1 MFSLSWSLLSDA
13 DCPLSRHSR
22 LSRSSRL
29 SLDPSTR
36 SLNLTQ
42 PAFSLST
49 RSIHPRHPKPP
60 EVTWACR
67 REYAATAVDVIARRT
82 RLSFLNSEA
91 ALEALPTVIDIMSK
105 ELGWDRERQDKE
117 FRDATKFL
125 TSMGLSWK
133 RLEGLT
139 LQDVRDGRHRKV
151 LAVDDD
157 CGFPFLAWFSPTLGS
172 FLASPPLTPL
182 SPCRPRSHRLL
193 SG

>member
-1 MFSLSWSLLSDA
+1 M
-13 DCPLSRHSR
+13 
-22 LSRSSRL
+22 
-29 SLDPSTR
+29 
-36 SLNLTQ
+36 
-42 PAFSLST
+42 
-49 RSIHPRHPKPP
+49 
-60 EVTWACR
+60 
-67 REYAATAVDVIARRT
+67 IARRT

-105 ELGWDRERQDKE
+105 ELGWDRARQDKE

-157 CGFPFLAWFSPTLGS
+157 CELGFSVCVSVFSGFPEADSFRLRPADLARTVFSPEELKTLRKRFAKIDGGFSLGS
-172 FLASPPLTPL
+172 FGCFASLIASRPL
-182 SPCRPRSHRLL
+182 SRSQPTTTARSLPTTCARL
-193 SG
+193 

>member
-1 MFSLSWSLLSDA
+1 M
-13 DCPLSRHSR
+13 
-22 LSRSSRL
+22 
-29 SLDPSTR
+29 
-36 SLNLTQ
+36 
-42 PAFSLST
+42 
-49 RSIHPRHPKPP
+49 
-60 EVTWACR
+60 
-67 REYAATAVDVIARRT
+67 IARRT

-157 CGFPFLAWFSPTLGS
+157 CACPSLSVVSFWLSVFFGFKPLIHPHPADLARTVFSPDELKTLRKRFAKIDGAFS
-172 FLASPPLTPL
+172 LNSHGLCASLIASPCAR
-182 SPCRPRSHRLL
+182 SRPRRPDRCRRLAQDHEEDGL
-193 SG
+193 RSGRRADRAERPPRSRR

>member
-1 MFSLSWSLLSDA
+1 M
-13 DCPLSRHSR
+13 
-22 LSRSSRL
+22 
-29 SLDPSTR
+29 
-36 SLNLTQ
+36 
-42 PAFSLST
+42 
-49 RSIHPRHPKPP
+49 
-60 EVTWACR
+60 
-67 REYAATAVDVIARRT
+67 IARRT

-157 CGFPFLAWFSPTLGS
+157 CGSGSLGVVSVFPRFSAADYVS
-172 FLASPPLTPL
+172 SR
-182 SPCRPRSHRLL
+182 RPRSHRLL
-193 SG
+193 SGRAQDPPQAFRQDRWWVLPPVLLRVVTLC